1 MPCSCS
7 TLFFWGFFTILLKML
22 STIPEMVT
30 YFIKLTKC
38 TLASK
43 EKHGKKKKFK
53 WKI

>member
-1 MPCSCS
+1 MPCSA
-7 TLFFWGFFTILLKML
+7 LFFGVFFTILLKML